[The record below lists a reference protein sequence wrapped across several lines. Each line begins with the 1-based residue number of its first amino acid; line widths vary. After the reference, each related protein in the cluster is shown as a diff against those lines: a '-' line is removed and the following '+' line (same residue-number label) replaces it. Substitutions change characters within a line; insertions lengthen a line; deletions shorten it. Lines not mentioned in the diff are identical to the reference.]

1 VWRVRRAPD
10 VPLLTRTTVKTL
22 PVALAATLML
32 ALAAC
37 GTTQDGSA
45 SPATTLSAGSRSI
58 ESPTVTTSTAPPT
71 STGATSGS
79 TPTRSSSS
87 SSSSSGQGST
97 TGTAGTDPVAAE
109 LVGRLLAGAAATTSL
124 TGTISVDGGGL
135 SGDVPLAT
143 FGQLTEGAEVTAL
156 QMEVTVPSA
165 EGQVALPILLV
176 DDRFFIGGVL
186 AEQYDGTW
194 VEVTAETTDPTLSDL
209 YASLADSINSASVTQ
224 YVTFLTLAR
233 DTTDEGPD
241 QIDGVDAQKYA
252 LTLDLTKLDEVD
264 IDDTVR
270 ASLEAVVAQGITEI
284 PCEYWIDGAGRLL
297 RAEQTLVAG
306 SENIRTVTAFTDF
319 DAPLEIAVPDASLI
333 VVAP

>member
-45 SPATTLSAGSRSI
+45 APVTTLSSSSRSI
-58 ESPTVTTSTAPPT
+58 ESPTVTTSSPPT
-71 STGATSGS
+71 TTSGATSGS

-87 SSSSSGQGST
+87 SGQGT
-97 TGTAGTDPVAAE
+97 ATGTAGTDPVAAE
-109 LVGRLLAGAAATTSL
+109 LVGKLLAGAAATTSL

-135 SGDVPLAT
+135 SGDAPLAT

-165 EGQVALPILLV
+165 EGQVTLPILLV
-176 DDRFFIGGVL
+176 DDRFFVGGVL

-194 VEVTAETTDPTLSDL
+194 VEITAETTDPTLSDL
-209 YASLADSINSASVTQ
+209 YVSLADSINSASVTQ

-233 DTTDEGPD
+233 DTTDEGLD
-241 QIDGVDAQKYA
+241 QVDGVAAQKYA
-252 LTLDLTKLDEVD
+252 LTLDLTELDEVD
-264 IDDTVR
+264 IDDAVR

-284 PCEYWIDGAGRLL
+284 PCEYWIDDEGRLL

-306 SENIRTVTAFTDF
+306 SETIRTVAAFTDF
-319 DAPLEIAVPDASLI
+319 DAPLEIALPDASLI